1 MIKLSVVVITFN
13 EERNIGRCLASVQ
26 EVADEILVVD
36 SLSTDRTV
44 EICKKYGARVVSH
57 PFEGFIEQKNFA
69 LREATFP
76 HQLSLDADEALTPE
90 LINGIIEI
98 KNNWTHHG
106 YSMNRLANYCGQWI
120 RHSGWYPDAK
130 LRLYDSQRGQW
141 GGVNPHDRFVLT
153 PGATTAHLTGD
164 LLHYTYYT
172 IEEHVAQ
179 SNKFST
185 IAASELLARGRR
197 ATIFK
202 ILVKPIAKFIRN
214 YIIHGGF
221 RDGFYGFVI
230 CRMAAHETFLK
241 YVKAR
246 HIRRSARE
254 SGSKSK

>member
-13 EERNIGRCLASVQ
+13 EERKIARCLASVQ
-26 EVADEILVVD
+26 KVADEILVVD
-36 SLSTDRTV
+36 SLSTDNTV
-44 EICKKYGARVVSH
+44 EICKKYSARVISH

-69 LREATFP
+69 LRQAAFP

-90 LINGIIEI
+90 LSKRIIEI
-98 KNNWTHHG
+98 KNSWTQDG
-106 YSMNRLANYCGQWI
+106 YSMNRLANYCGHWI
-120 RHSGWYPDAK
+120 RHSDWYPDAK
-130 LRLYDSQRGQW
+130 LRLYDSRRGKW
-141 GGVNPHDRFVLT
+141 GGVNPHDRFELV
-153 PGATTAHLTGD
+153 PGATTAQLQGD

-197 ATIFK
+197 ATLLK

-221 RDGFYGFVI
+221 RDGFYGFVV
-230 CRMAAHETFLK
+230 CRMTAHETFLK

-246 HIRRSARE
+246 HIHRSSE
-254 SGSKSK
+254 KK